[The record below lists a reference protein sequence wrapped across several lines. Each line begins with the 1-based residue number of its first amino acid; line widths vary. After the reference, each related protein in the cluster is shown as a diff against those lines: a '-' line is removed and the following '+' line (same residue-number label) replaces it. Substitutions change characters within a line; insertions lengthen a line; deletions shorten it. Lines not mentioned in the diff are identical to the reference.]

1 MIQRRAAGLVL
12 AACLVLAP
20 HGSAQTPAPPSGQPP
35 DAATP
40 ADQDDQDRP
49 NGPAVRWRPLPSV
62 RLGDRLRFDVHFR
75 VQIDGR
81 ASEAPLDDE
90 DRDQARF
97 DLSRRR
103 VSVEGVAF
111 DVLEFEVEREITG
124 DEPWRDVFVN
134 YRADPRVQV
143 QAGHFRLPFSL
154 DQDIGATNRDFVSR
168 SLAGRQL
175 GPGRDPGVMVHGR
188 VLRLLRYEAGVFR
201 NDGRN
206 ARTRNPERV
215 SGGRTFAWRLVAQ
228 PWRGEKQHALE
239 DLQFGVARTSSDVPP
254 GIPAVRG
261 ETALESVFFPSDTPV
276 LGGRHRTGLEAR
288 WRTGPLSVVGEYI
301 RMTTAREGQ
310 SVEETD
316 LSPLLAHGWYLTGTW
331 AITGEQKA
339 RGLASPR
346 RPLFRGGPGA
356 IELAARIERLS
367 FGSTA
372 TGEPGSTS
380 PRADVVLPNADRA
393 TTIGVNWYLNRYVKV
408 QANVVRERLDDP
420 ARGPLPTQPAFWSR
434 VLLLQ
439 ITL

>member
-1 MIQRRAAGLVL
+1 MIHWRAAALVL
-12 AACLVLAP
+12 ATCLLVAP
-20 HGSAQTPAPPSGQPP
+20 RGTAQTAETSASPPG
-35 DAATP
+35 AAP
-40 ADQDDQDRP
+40 ADQDEP
-49 NGPAVRWRPLPSV
+49 EPASPPAVRWRPLPSV

-75 VQIDGR
+75 LQVDGR
-81 ASEAPLDDE
+81 ASEAPLEDQDDG
-90 DRDQARF
+90 DPPF
-97 DLSRRR
+97 DLARRR
-103 VSVEGVAF
+103 VSIEGVAF
-111 DVLEFEVEREITG
+111 DQLEFEIEREITG

-154 DQDIGATNRDFVSR
+154 DQDIGATHRDFVSR

-188 VLRLLRYEAGVFR
+188 VLRRLRYEAGLFR

-215 SGGRTFAWRLVAQ
+215 AGGRTFAWRVVAQ
-228 PWRGEKQHALE
+228 PWRGEKQHLLE
-239 DLQFGVARTSSDVPP
+239 DLQFGVARTSSDVPL
-254 GIPAVRG
+254 GIPALRA
-261 ETALESVFFPSDTPV
+261 ETVLESVFFASDTPV
-276 LGGRHRTGLEAR
+276 LGARHRTGLEAR
-288 WRTGPLSVVGEYI
+288 WRSGPFSVVGEYI

-310 SVEETD
+310 SVEDGD

-331 AITGEQKA
+331 AITGEQKS
-339 RGLASPR
+339 RGLTSPR

-356 IELAARIERLS
+356 IELAARIERLA

-372 TGEPGSTS
+372 SGEPGSTS

-408 QANVVRERLDDP
+408 QANIVRERLDDP
-420 ARGPLPTQPAFWSR
+420 ARGPMPAQPAFWSR

>member
-1 MIQRRAAGLVL
+1 MIHWRAAALVL
-12 AACLVLAP
+12 ATCLLVAP
-20 HGSAQTPAPPSGQPP
+20 RGTAQTAETSASPPGAAPS
-35 DAATP
+35 
-40 ADQDDQDRP
+40 DQDEP
-49 NGPAVRWRPLPSV
+49 EPASPPAVRWRPLPSV

-75 VQIDGR
+75 LQVDGR
-81 ASEAPLDDE
+81 ASEAPHE
-90 DRDQARF
+90 EQ
-97 DLSRRR
+97 
-103 VSVEGVAF
+103 
-111 DVLEFEVEREITG
+111 
-124 DEPWRDVFVN
+124 DVFVN

-154 DQDIGATNRDFVSR
+154 DQDIGATHRDFVSR

-188 VLRLLRYEAGVFR
+188 VLRRLRYEAGLFR

-215 SGGRTFAWRLVAQ
+215 AGGRTFAWRVVVQ
-228 PWRGEKQHALE
+228 PWRGEKQHLLE
-239 DLQFGVARTSSDVPP
+239 DLQFGVARTSSDVPL
-254 GIPAVRG
+254 GIPALRA
-261 ETALESVFFPSDTPV
+261 ETVLESVFFASDTPV
-276 LGGRHRTGLEAR
+276 LGARHRTGLEAR
-288 WRTGPLSVVGEYI
+288 WRSGPFSVVGEYI

-310 SVEETD
+310 SVEDGD

-331 AITGEQKA
+331 AITGEQKS
-339 RGLASPR
+339 RGLTSPR

-356 IELAARIERLS
+356 IELAARIERLA

-372 TGEPGSTS
+372 SGEPGSTS

-408 QANVVRERLDDP
+408 QANIVRERLDDP
-420 ARGPLPTQPAFWSR
+420 ARGPMPAQPAFWSR